1 MISKKLLQKINE
13 DIFNEY
19 KVICEELDKYDQ
31 SIKEKRKI
39 IALNKCDLKTES
51 EIKKICKSRETIYS
65 LSDYRIDCNAK
76 NRSQIIEEIY
86 NIYETK

>member
-1 MISKKLLQKINE
+1 MKRPLLNNIT
-13 DIFNEY
+13 
-19 KVICEELDKYDQ
+19 
-31 SIKEKRKI
+31 S
-39 IALNKCDLKTES
+39 ES
-51 EIKKICKSRETIYS
+51 EIEKICKSRETIYS